1 LEPDLPVLFRL
12 LLSVIA
18 SLFLLSP
25 APLTAEGE
33 RPGDFDYYV
42 MALSWSPNWCAL
54 EGDARGSPQCRKD
67 SGHGWTLH
75 GLWPQYHQ
83 GWPSYCRTTEPQ
95 PTPAMTQAMSDI
107 MGTSGLAWHQWRKH
121 GVCSGLSARGYFELS
136 RQAYD
141 SITRPAIFRRLDK
154 PVRLP
159 ARLIEEAFL
168 KENPELEPDMF
179 TVTCRDGRIQEA
191 RICLSKTLD
200 PVLCGRDVLRDCTLQ
215 DALFDPLR

>member
-1 LEPDLPVLFRL
+1 MPLLFRL
-12 LLSVIA
+12 LRSAITT
-18 SLFLLSP
+18 LFLLF
-25 APLTAEGE
+25 AGALTAEAE
-33 RPGDFDYYV
+33 RPGEFNYYV

-54 EGDARGSPQCRKD
+54 EGDARRSPQCRED

-75 GLWPQYHQ
+75 GLWPQYHR

-121 GVCSGLSARGYFELS
+121 GVCSGLTARGYFDLS
-136 RQAYD
+136 RKAYD
-141 SITRPAIFRRLDK
+141 SITRPIIFRRLDK

-168 KENPELEPDMF
+168 KDNPELEPAMF

-191 RICLSKTLD
+191 RICLSKALD
-200 PVLCGRDVLRDCTLQ
+200 PVPCGRDVQRDCTLQ